1 MKYLKLL
8 FVFFVLSF
16 SQNSCTKC
24 LKCTEKSKDD
34 VLIVDYPETCGNWR
48 DLAKYE
54 ERVRAQALKESNV
67 VCTPK
72 SKIPMADSY

>member
-1 MKYLKLL
+1 MAIGQ
-8 FVFFVLSF
+8 F
-16 SQNSCTKC
+16 SCTKC
-24 LKCTEKSKDD
+24 MKCTESSKDD

-48 DLAKYE
+48 DIAKYE